1 MARAKRIGDVRRLL
15 LRHLY
20 TEEMWKLFQLRDLL
34 WDVLITREFA
44 AGNSVAEVAQSQSNR
59 SDVRAVEAALRREM
73 RRRSV
78 R

>member
-1 MARAKRIGDVRRLL
+1 MRKKQLCDVRRLL

-20 TEEMWKLFQLRDLL
+20 TADENKVEQIRDLV
-34 WDVLITREFA
+34 WDALITRRFA
-44 AGNSVAEVAQSQSNR
+44 RGDSVEEVALLQPTRSQKWQ
-59 SDVRAVEAALRREM
+59 VEGAIRREM